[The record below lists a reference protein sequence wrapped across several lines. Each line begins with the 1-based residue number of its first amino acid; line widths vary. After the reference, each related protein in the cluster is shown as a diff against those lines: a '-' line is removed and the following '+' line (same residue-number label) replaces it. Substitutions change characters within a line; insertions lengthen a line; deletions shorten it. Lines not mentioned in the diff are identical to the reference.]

1 MLNFGMPFLLET
13 KSVEQA
19 IAIAERLSLDF
30 IELNSNFPNSQAQ
43 NLPLSTLQAAQKELG
58 IHYSFHLDDSISIA
72 DFNPH
77 VRKAYLNTTLEAIEL
92 ASQLDMP
99 TINIHF
105 AEGNIVTLPDGRH
118 YLFDYYREEFYANLR
133 EYRDAVEAAIE
144 QKPIRISVEN
154 TFGWAENARKGI
166 EVLLESPAF
175 GLCLDVG
182 HNHNRAY
189 SDSDFFK
196 KNKSKLFH
204 MHLHDC
210 AGGKDHQ
217 ALGSGEIDLPK
228 WLGLAKECGASVL
241 IETKTIAALE
251 ESVAWLQE
259 YGWKLP
265 QP

>member
-19 IAIAERLSLDF
+19 IAIAERLNLDF
-30 IELNSNFPNSQAQ
+30 VELNSNFPNSQAQ
-43 NLPLSTLQAAQKELG
+43 KLPLSTLQAAQNELG
-58 IHYSFHLDDSISIA
+58 IHYTFHLDDSMSIA
-72 DFNPH
+72 DFNPY
-77 VRKAYLNTTLEAIEL
+77 VRKAYLETTLEAIEL

-133 EYRDAVEAAIE
+133 EYRDAVEAAIGK
-144 QKPIRISVEN
+144 KPIRISVEN

-166 EVLLESPAF
+166 EVLLESPVF

-182 HNHNRAY
+182 HNCLVNY
-189 SDSDFFK
+189 GDSDFFE
-196 KNKSKLFH
+196 KNRSRLIH
-204 MHLHDC
+204 VHLHDC
-210 AGGKDHQ
+210 LGRKDHQ
-217 ALGSGEIDLPK
+217 ALGTGDIDLAK

-251 ESVAWLQE
+251 ESVAWLRAHDLKE
-259 YGWKLP
+259 
-265 QP
+265 